1 MWPFKP
7 KFEYNTV
14 LKQHIDAD
22 FSLFACGKDTP
33 TESAIR
39 AFEQSI
45 GFSLPADFRAFS
57 KSPLGGIYIDV
68 IAEVWPRTKAG
79 AVGPF
84 WSFLYGM
91 LVFGFAKDIPDWM
104 DIRVHTKKFRQDTQT
119 NLVPFLKVL
128 GDADVYC
135 FDGHGAVHRWQHET
149 GDTEFI
155 QKTFPEVFTYEIE
168 ELRKRKDRK
177 KAEKQNAPNA

>member
-1 MWPFKP
+1 
-7 KFEYNTV
+7 
-14 LKQHIDAD
+14 
-22 FSLFACGKDTP
+22 
-33 TESAIR
+33 
-39 AFEQSI
+39 
-45 GFSLPADFRAFS
+45 
-57 KSPLGGIYIDV
+57 
-68 IAEVWPRTKAG
+68 
-79 AVGPF
+79 
-84 WSFLYGM
+84 
-91 LVFGFAKDIPDWM
+91 VFGFAKDIPDWM